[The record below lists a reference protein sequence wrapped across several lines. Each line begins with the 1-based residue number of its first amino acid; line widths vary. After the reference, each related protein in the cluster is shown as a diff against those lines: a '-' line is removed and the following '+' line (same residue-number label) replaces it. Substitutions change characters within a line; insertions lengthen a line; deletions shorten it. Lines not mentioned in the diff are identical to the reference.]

1 MSLII
6 TGVIGVALL
15 AVFLSIYVFWVKAV
29 PLIII
34 IVGVMA
40 LLIYDFW
47 QEVRSQA
54 NGPYRR

>member
-1 MSLII
+1 MTLIV
-6 TGVIGVALL
+6 TGVIGVSLL
-15 AVFLSIYVFWVKAV
+15 AAFLSIYVFWVKAV

-34 IVGVMA
+34 IVGVLA

-47 QEVRSQA
+47 QEVRGQA